1 MASGQTVAHEI
12 RPAVAD
18 LSITPATTQDR
29 TLGRL
34 VIIIDFNVE
43 MFLADL
49 DASVVSNTDDAQQ
62 GKDYDAYRK
71 LSVADLSLQFTKQWP
86 RFAASLVGRAGKETL
101 AFQLGGIEVE
111 NNVDLSLPRS
121 SKVSIYSSLPDNN
134 SPIKSVSYTHLTL
147 PTKRIV

>member
-1 MASGQTVAHEI
+1 MAHEI

-18 LSITPATTQDR
+18 LSIKSTTTHDR

-62 GKDYDAYRK
+62 GEDYDAYRR
-71 LSVADLSLQFTKQWP
+71 LSVADLSLQFKKQWP
-86 RFAASLVGRAGKETL
+86 RFAEIGRAH
-101 AFQLGGIEVE
+101 V
-111 NNVDLSLPRS
+111 
-121 SKVSIYSSLPDNN
+121 
-134 SPIKSVSYTHLTL
+134 
-147 PTKRIV
+147 